1 MADGLAP
8 CQEHSGAETE
18 ALKAAD
24 LSVRGQKLG
33 VLMVI
38 RRALFFSTPGW
49 LNAVLSLLLAAPVQA
64 ADRFAS
70 VEVALQAI
78 TEGVYMLTGA
88 GGNIGVTTGTDGTL
102 IIDDQFAPLAD
113 KIAAALT
120 KLGGDRPRLVL
131 NTHFHGDHTGGNAAF
146 GRTGVIIA
154 HDNVR
159 ARLMSQGNLPASALP
174 VVTYADAVTIH
185 FNGDE
190 LALMHLPQGHTDGDT
205 MVWFK
210 KANVLHMGDQ
220 LFNGAFPYIDL
231 GGGGTVDGYI
241 KNLRSVISEMPADIT
256 IIPGHGPIADIA
268 AVAECLRVIEGTRQ
282 IIVSGV
288 SAGRSDAEIAEDL
301 SAFDDW
307 GQGFIN
313 TARWISII
321 KADHARRG
329 EL

>member
-1 MADGLAP
+1 
-8 CQEHSGAETE
+8 
-18 ALKAAD
+18 
-24 LSVRGQKLG
+24 
-33 VLMVI
+33 MVI
-38 RRALFFSTPGW
+38 RRALFFITPGW
-49 LNAVLSLLLAAPVQA
+49 LTAVLSLLLAATVQA

-70 VEVALQAI
+70 IEVAPQAI
-78 TEGVYMLTGA
+78 TEGIYMLTGA

-113 KIAAALT
+113 KIAAVLT
-120 KLGGDRPRLVL
+120 KLSGDRPRLVL
-131 NTHFHGDHTGGNAAF
+131 NTHFQGDHTSGNAAF

-159 ARLMSQGNLPASALP
+159 ARLTSQGKLPASALP
-174 VVTYADAVTIH
+174 VVNYADAVTIH

-190 LALMHLPQGHTDGDT
+190 LALMHLLQGHNDDDT
-205 MVWFK
+205 MVWLK

-220 LFNGAFPYIDL
+220 LYNSAFPYIDL
-231 GGGGTVDGYI
+231 GVGGTVDGYI

-256 IIPGHGPIADIA
+256 ITPGQGPIADIA

-282 IIVSGV
+282 IIVSGG
-288 SAGRSDAEIAEDL
+288 SAGTSDVAIAEDL

-307 GQGFIN
+307 GQDFIN

-321 KADHARRG
+321 KANHARRG